1 MDQRIGI
8 DIGGTK
14 TEIALFCLESQ
25 STELQIQTRQRIPT
39 DLRDGYDSFI
49 ATLAKDISRVCK
61 SFGVNLK
68 DVSLIGLGAPGSLNP
83 ETQTLTRSSVPA
95 LSGRKIGDD
104 LVRMLAQP
112 ELPHRLENDANCFL
126 RAEML
131 FGSGRDFAPKMKE
144 GLAIGVT
151 VGTGLGG
158 GIWVRGGIFGG
169 RRGFAGEFGHTVVK
183 HMGRACFCG
192 RFGCAERYVSGVGI
206 EESYKER
213 VGQERA
219 LRTSE
224 IFALAEEGDPT
235 ALSVIAETKETFAH
249 LLSNLI
255 NTLDPDV
262 IILGGGVSNQRLF
275 LTDLPALLSQRMFYG
290 FSAPP
295 LVTHR
300 LGDSAGSIGAAL
312 VDSNT

>member
-14 TEIALFCLESQ
+14 TEIALFCLESH
-25 STELQIQTRQRIPT
+25 STQLKIQTRQRFPT
-39 DLRDGYDSFI
+39 DLREGYESFI
-49 ATLAKDISRVCK
+49 SSLARDVHQICEKQQ
-61 SFGVNLK
+61 VNLS

-83 ETQTLTRSSVPA
+83 ETQTLTRSSIGA
-95 LSGRKIGDD
+95 LSGRMIGDD
-104 LVRMLAQP
+104 LVRALRMEQT
-112 ELPHRLENDANCFL
+112 PHRLENDANCFL

-131 FGSGRDFAPKMKE
+131 FGSGSDYAPKMKE
-144 GLAIGVT
+144 GLALGVT
-151 VGTGLGG
+151 IGTGLGG
-158 GIWVRGGIFGG
+158 GIWVKGGIFGG

-183 HMGRACFCG
+183 HLGRACFCG

-213 VGQERA
+213 VGQDRA
-219 LRTSE
+219 LRTAD
-224 IFALAEEGDPT
+224 IFELAESGDPI
-235 ALSVIAETKETFAH
+235 AFSVIEETKETFAH

-275 LTDLPALLSQRMFYG
+275 LADLPALLSQRMFYG
-290 FSAPP
+290 FQAPP

-312 VDSNT
+312 VDSNA